1 MSDKITKTLDA
12 RRLLCPMPVI
22 RTQQAVKDVS
32 AGDILAVI
40 CTDPGTMHDIPTWC
54 RMYQHEVLL
63 AEEREG
69 EFHFHI
75 KVITKD
81 EGYASDAEQ
90 W

>member
-1 MSDKITKTLDA
+1 MSNHITQTLDA

-22 RTQQAVKDVS
+22 RTQQAMKNLQV
-32 AGDILAVI
+32 GDILEVV

-69 EFHFHI
+69 EFYFHI
-75 KVITKD
+75 KVITVD
-81 EGYASDAEQ
+81 EGYASQAEE